1 MCQTTFLPHMEGARK
16 PQEPPISLLLLLQ
29 NQHTQPFASLSFL
42 DYISSSSR
50 QTLPCVSWSYDRV
63 QADNNDYWTECFN
76 ALEQGRQYV
85 DNPTGGKVDEALVR
99 SATVHSWPHS
109 NVLDISMLS
118 SQDVVRT
125 LLSLQPFLQDAIQKK
140 RTGRTWENIQH
151 VQGPLTWQ
159 QFHKMA
165 GRGTYGSEESPEPLP
180 IPTLLVGYDKDFLTI
195 SPFSLPFWERLLLDP
210 YGGHRDVAYIVV
222 CPENEALLEGAKTFF
237 RDLSAVYEM
246 CRLGQHKPICK
257 VLRDGIMRVGRTV
270 AQKLTEELVS
280 EWFSQPWGSEES
292 DNHSRL
298 KLYAQV
304 CRHHLAPY
312 LATLQLDSSLL
323 IPPKYQTP
331 PAAAQAQVPP
341 GSAGPLASNPG
352 SATPSAGSAFN
363 PTSNGSSLNPAA
375 SSSASGSAGPPV
387 STSASAPIISQ
398 ISTTSSSGFSGS
410 VGGQNPSTGANA
422 AERTQGSLGCAG
434 DTEPGQSSSQPSQ
447 DGQESVTERE
457 RIGIPTEPD
466 SADSQAYP
474 PAVVIYMVDPFTYTA
489 EEDSTS
495 GNFWL
500 LSLMRCYTE
509 MLDNLPEHMRNSFI
523 LQIVPCQYMLQTMK
537 DEQVFYIQY
546 LKSMAF
552 SVYCQCRRPLP
563 TQIHIKSL
571 TGFGPAASI
580 EMTLKNPERP
590 SPIQLYSPPFILA
603 PIKDKQT
610 EPGETLGEASQKYNV
625 LFVGYCLSHDQRWL
639 LASCTDLH
647 GELLETCV
655 VNIALPNRSR
665 RSKVSARKI
674 GLQKLWEWC
683 VGIVQMTSLPW
694 RVVIGRLGR
703 LGHGELKDWSIL
715 LGECSLQTISKR
727 LKDVCRMCGI
737 SAADSPSILSA
748 CLVAMEPQ
756 GSFVVMP
763 DAVTMGSVFGRSTA
777 LNMQSSQLNTP
788 QDASCTHILV
798 FPTSSTIQ
806 VAPANYPNEDGF
818 SPNNDDMFV
827 DLPFPDD
834 MDNDIGILM
843 TGNLHSSPNSSP
855 VPSPGS
861 PSGIGVGSHFQHSRS
876 QGERL
881 LSREAPEELKQQ
893 PLALGYF
900 VSTAKAENLP
910 QWFWSSC
917 PQAQNQCPLF
927 LKASLHH
934 HISVAQTDELLPAR
948 NSQRVPHPLDS
959 KTTSDVLRF
968 VLEQYNALSWLTCNP
983 ATQDRTS
990 CLPVHFVVLT
1000 QLYNAIMNIL

>member
-1 MCQTTFLPHMEGARK
+1 
-16 PQEPPISLLLLLQ
+16 
-29 NQHTQPFASLSFL
+29 
-42 DYISSSSR
+42 
-50 QTLPCVSWSYDRV
+50 
-63 QADNNDYWTECFN
+63 
-76 ALEQGRQYV
+76 
-85 DNPTGGKVDEALVR
+85 
-99 SATVHSWPHS
+99 
-109 NVLDISMLS
+109 
-118 SQDVVRT
+118 
-125 LLSLQPFLQDAIQKK
+125 
-140 RTGRTWENIQH
+140 
-151 VQGPLTWQ
+151 
-159 QFHKMA
+159 MA

-257 VLRDGIMRVGRTV
+257 VLRDGIMRVGKTV
-270 AQKLTEELVS
+270 AQKLTDELVS
-280 EWFSQPWGSEES
+280 EWFNQPWSNEEN

-323 IPPKYQTP
+323 TPPKYQNP
-331 PAAAQAQVPP
+331 PAAAQGQATP
-341 GSAGPLASNPG
+341 GNTGPLAANAG
-352 SATPSAGSAFN
+352 SAAPSAGGAFN
-363 PTSNGSSLNPAA
+363 PTSNGSSANPAA
-375 SSSASGSAGPPV
+375 SSSTSGSTVPPV
-387 STSASAPIISQ
+387 SSSASAPVVSQ
-398 ISTTSSSGFSGS
+398 LGTTSSSGFSGS
-410 VGGQNPSTGANA
+410 VGGQNPSTGSSSAD
-422 AERTQGSLGCAG
+422 RTQGNIGCGG
-434 DTEPGQSSSQPSQ
+434 DPEPGQSSSQPSQ

-523 LQIVPCQYMLQTMK
+523 LQIVPCQSMLQTMK
-537 DEQVFYIQY
+537 DEQVLYIQY

-610 EPGETLGEASQKYNV
+610 EAPNKDKQTELGEILGEASQKYNV

-647 GELLETCV
+647 GELLETCI

-665 RSKVSARKI
+665 KSKVSARKI

-683 VGIVQMTSLPW
+683 IGIVQMTSLPW

-727 LKDVCRMCGI
+727 LKDMCRMCGI
-737 SAADSPSILSA
+737 SATDSPSILSA

-818 SPNNDDMFV
+818 SPNNDMF

-843 TGNLHSSPNSSP
+843 TGNLPSPNSSP

-934 HISVAQTDELLPAR
+934 HISVAQTDELLPTR
-948 NSQRVPHPLDS
+948 TSQWVPHPLDS

>member
-1 MCQTTFLPHMEGARK
+1 
-16 PQEPPISLLLLLQ
+16 
-29 NQHTQPFASLSFL
+29 
-42 DYISSSSR
+42 
-50 QTLPCVSWSYDRV
+50 
-63 QADNNDYWTECFN
+63 
-76 ALEQGRQYV
+76 
-85 DNPTGGKVDEALVR
+85 
-99 SATVHSWPHS
+99 
-109 NVLDISMLS
+109 MLS
-118 SQDVVRT
+118 SQDVVRM

-180 IPTLLVGYDKDFLTI
+180 IPTLLVGYDKEFLTI
-195 SPFSLPFWERLLLDP
+195 SPFSLPFWERLLLEP

-257 VLRDGIMRVGRTV
+257 VLRDGIMRVGKTV

-280 EWFSQPWGSEES
+280 EWFNQPWSSEES

-312 LATLQLDSSLL
+312 LATLQLDSGLL
-323 IPPKYQTP
+323 MPPKHQSP
-331 PAAAQAQVPP
+331 PAEAQGQ
-341 GSAGPLASNPG
+341 
-352 SATPSAGSAFN
+352 ATPGNAGSLPSNSGSGAPPAGSAFN
-363 PTSNGSSLNPAA
+363 PTSSSSANPTTS
-375 SSSASGSAGPPV
+375 SSSASSGPPG
-387 STSASAPIISQ
+387 SSAASAPGITQ
-398 ISTTSSSGFSGS
+398 MNTTSSSGFGGG
-410 VGGQNPSTGANA
+410 VGGQNPSAGGSSTD
-422 AERTQGSLGCAG
+422 RTPGNVACG
-434 DTEPGQSSSQPSQ
+434 DTEPGQSCTQSSQ
-447 DGQESVTERE
+447 DGQDSVTERE

-466 SADSQAYP
+466 SADSHAYP

-489 EEDSTS
+489 EEDSSS

-509 MLDNLPEHMRNSFI
+509 MLDHLPEHMRSSFI

-537 DEQVFYIQY
+537 DEHVFYIQY

-610 EPGETLGEASQKYNV
+610 EPGETFGEASQKYNV

-655 VNIALPNRSR
+655 VNIALPSRSR
-665 RSKVSARKI
+665 KSKVSARKV

-683 VGIVQMTSLPW
+683 LGIVQMTSLPW

-715 LGECSLQTISKR
+715 LGECSLQTISKQ

-917 PQAQNQCPLF
+917 PQARNQCPLF

-948 NSQRVPHPLDS
+948 TSQRAPHPLDS

-1000 QLYNAIMNIL
+1000 QLYNAIMNML